1 MHLTTKDKWCQ
12 RDALWWSSL
21 QFIYSGEYPS
31 PARRWAWHLPREQH
45 MAGVNHC
52 QRLQRCSCPYSGRK
66 HVNTP
71 TVCGAGVFPRVHHSR
86 RCGRSEE
93 GKLVLHHFSGSS
105 RLFFP
110 SPLSQGHIPR
120 PKTPSTHPCF
130 GFCFVSIWL
139 TVVASPVTFFFFF
152 WSDTRTVR
160 KLKIAVFDGSPA

>member
-120 PKTPSTHPCF
+120 PKLPPLTLALVSALSPS
-130 GFCFVSIWL
+130 GWQWWL
-139 TVVASPVTFFFFF
+139 LLLPFFFFF
-152 WSDTRTVR
+152 LVR
-160 KLKIAVFDGSPA
+160 HTYSQKAENSSFWW